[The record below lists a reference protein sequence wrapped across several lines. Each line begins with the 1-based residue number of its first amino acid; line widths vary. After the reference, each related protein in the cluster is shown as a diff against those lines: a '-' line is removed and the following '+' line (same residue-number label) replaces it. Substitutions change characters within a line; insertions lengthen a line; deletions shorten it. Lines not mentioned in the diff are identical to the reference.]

1 MTTSNLRLPN
11 MGMQRTRKEPCSMR
25 TSLVAATSFMV
36 FTTHAL
42 GQGYGDHSS
51 LASTLRMYGPL
62 LLLVVVWLVIW
73 KRGFGKG
80 GYRKFIVENQERM
93 AQIEKHLGE
102 ISRQLER
109 IAASLERSGR

>member
-1 MTTSNLRLPN
+1 
-11 MGMQRTRKEPCSMR
+11 MR
-25 TSLVAATSFMV
+25 TSLVGATSILF
-36 FTTHAL
+36 FTAHAFA
-42 GQGYGDHSS
+42 QTFGDHSS
-51 LASTLRMYGPL
+51 WSSALRMYGPL

-80 GYRKFIVENQERM
+80 GYRKFIVDNQERM
-93 AQIEKHLGE
+93 AQIEKHMGE